1 MKGLIFALFL
11 ITVAIAAFAVG
22 SSASADVHLCSDHT
36 YQEDAQDALAE
47 NPGLDPENTGIACED
62 LPSRVAAEAEA
73 AAAAEAE
80 AAAAAEAEAA
90 AAAEAEAA
98 AEPAAV
104 PSTGGPPTSS
114 NSDLTGLALLGAMLL
129 IVGGLSTSLALR
141 SKSR

>member
-1 MKGLIFALFL
+1 MVPMKGLIFALFL
-11 ITVAIAAFAVG
+11 IPVAIAAFAVG
-22 SSASADVHLCSDHT
+22 SSASAQTDPVNCGSFDSQAEAQAVL
-36 YQEDAQDALAE
+36 DADPLDE
-47 NPGLDPENTGIACED
+47 HGLDPEDNGIACED
-62 LPSRVAAEAEA
+62 YDYAA
-73 AAAAEAE
+73 AE

-104 PSTGGPPTSS
+104 PSTGGPPISS